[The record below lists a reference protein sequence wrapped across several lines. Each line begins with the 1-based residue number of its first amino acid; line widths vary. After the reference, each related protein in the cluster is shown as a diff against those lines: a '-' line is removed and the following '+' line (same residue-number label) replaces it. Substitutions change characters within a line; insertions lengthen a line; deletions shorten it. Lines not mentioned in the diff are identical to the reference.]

1 MNGIST
7 IDLDRIDL
15 DQINLDQV
23 AADLS
28 SGSWAVCKNFLSLA
42 ECEGLVTDIENL
54 RHAQH
59 MHRAGVGS
67 ADRYQQNTLV
77 RSDAI
82 FWLEEA
88 ALTTAQHIAWDRLQ
102 TLRTTLN
109 RHLYLGLR
117 DLEAHLTHYAPNGH
131 YSKHVDNFQGKSSR
145 ILSCIVYLNLDWNPG
160 DGGELRLFAPDD
172 EEKLIAEVAPRAG
185 TLACFLSRD
194 IPHEVTTT
202 AKDRFSLTG
211 WFR

>member
-1 MNGIST
+1 MSDGNK
-7 IDLDRIDL
+7 IDL
-15 DQINLDQV
+15 DQSELEQI

-28 SGSWAVCKNFLSLA
+28 SGSWAVCKNFLSATECTSLLA
-42 ECEGLVTDIENL
+42 DIENL
-54 RHAQH
+54 RHAQQ

-77 RSDAI
+77 RSDNI

-88 ALTTAQHIAWDRLQ
+88 ALTLAQQIAWDRLQ
-102 TLRTTLN
+102 TLRTSLN

-117 DLEAHLTHYAPNGH
+117 DLETHLTHYPPHGH

-145 ILSCIVYLNLDWNPG
+145 ILSCIVYLNLDWEPG
-160 DGGELRLFAPDD
+160 DGGELRLFAPDN

-185 TLACFLSRD
+185 TLACFLSHD

>member
-1 MNGIST
+1 MSSVNT
-7 IDLDRIDL
+7 VDL
-15 DQINLDQV
+15 DQSKLDQIS
-23 AADLS
+23 ADLS
-28 SGSWAVCKNFLSLA
+28 SGSWAVCKNFLSA
-42 ECEGLVTDIENL
+42 TECARLVADIENL
-54 RHAQH
+54 RHAQQ
-59 MHRAGVGS
+59 MRRAGVGS

-88 ALTTAQHIAWDRLQ
+88 ALTAAQQIAWDRLQ

-117 DLEAHLTHYAPNGH
+117 DLEAHLTHYAPHGH

-145 ILSCIVYLNLDWNPG
+145 ILSCIVYLNLDWEPG
-160 DGGELRLFAPDD
+160 DGGELRLFAPDN
-172 EEKLIAEVAPRAG
+172 EEKLLAEVAPRAG